1 MAGRIDTVIK
11 ALGAAKRDAL
21 VAFTTSFHSFLETDA
36 VLLLAGFKPM
46 GESAVV
52 VARDPS
58 TGLGRAALIVTPAW
72 DLERARERSH
82 LERVIAADDPVAPI
96 TQLLAEWRIAPDKV
110 ALAGH
115 ETLPHEM
122 ESRIL
127 AALPSPAN
135 FDEVVLNLAKCKT
148 REEIEHARQ
157 AARVAQMGYQR
168 MLELAK
174 PGMHEFELAAE
185 LYTYMRGLGS
195 DDNFLLVSASQ
206 HNPAVCAPSRRILE
220 QGDIILAEITPSW
233 RGQFAQIC
241 RSVSVG
247 KPSEVL
253 VEKYDLLCRIMQVG
267 MKAAVPGVT
276 VSEVTRAMDNV
287 FAQAGYADYCR
298 PPFMR
303 VRGHGLG
310 RLSSQPGDI
319 TIENQTVLEEDMVF
333 VMHPNQYLPETG
345 YLLCGEPVRITKNGA
360 EALSPEMATL
370 GSVSA

>member
-1 MAGRIDTVIK
+1 VPANRIDTVAK
-11 ALGAAKRDAL
+11 ALEAAKRDAL
-21 VAFTTSFHSFLETDA
+21 FAFTTSFHSFLETDA

-52 VARDPS
+52 IARD
-58 TGLGRAALIVTPAW
+58 GRAALVVTPAW
-72 DLERARERSH
+72 DADRARERSRI
-82 LERVIAADDPVAPI
+82 EKIVAADDPVAPI
-96 TQLLAEWRIAPDKV
+96 AQLLAEWRIGSDKV
-110 ALAGH
+110 AVAGI

-122 ESRIL
+122 ERR
-127 AALPSPAN
+127 ALSALRAPTN
-135 FDEVVLNLAKCKT
+135 FDDVVLNLAKCKT

-157 AARVAQMGYQR
+157 AARVAQKGYER
-168 MLELAK
+168 MLQLAT

-185 LYTYMRGLGS
+185 LYTYMRSLGS

-220 QGDIILAEITPSW
+220 KGDIILAEITPSW
-233 RGQFAQIC
+233 HGQFAQIC

-247 KPSEVL
+247 KPSDVL
-253 VEKYDLLCRIMQVG
+253 MEKYDLLCRIMQVG

-287 FAQAGYADYCR
+287 FAQAGYGEYCR

-310 RLSSQPGDI
+310 RLSSLPGDI
-319 TIENQTVLEEDMVF
+319 TVENRTVLEEDMVF

-360 EALSPEMATL
+360 EALSDQMATL
-370 GSVSA
+370 GSVAA